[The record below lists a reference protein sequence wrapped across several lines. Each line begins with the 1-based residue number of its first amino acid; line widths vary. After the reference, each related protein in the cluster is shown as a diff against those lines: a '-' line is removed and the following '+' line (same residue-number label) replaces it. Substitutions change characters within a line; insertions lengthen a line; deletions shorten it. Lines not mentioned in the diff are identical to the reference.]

1 MTLTGFATRRGD
13 SAGVGVFAE
22 VPLIVD
28 TSALGI
34 WKNTPQ
40 AVRDQFRDAA
50 QARELLTSPV
60 VLLEFLHDAY
70 GRAEFDVRRQRFAAF
85 REVPLESADGPVA
98 VQAMDDLAHVEPE
111 KTGWH
116 KVKAGDALIAA
127 SAVRD
132 GCGVLHY
139 DRDFEKLAEVLPLV
153 QVPFVPFG
161 SV

>member
-1 MTLTGFATRRGD
+1 
-13 SAGVGVFAE
+13 VGVFAQ

-40 AVRDQFRDAA
+40 AARDRFRDAA
-50 QARELLTSPV
+50 HASELLTSPV
-60 VLLEFLHDAY
+60 VLLEFLHDALT
-70 GRAEFDVRRQRFAAF
+70 RVEFDARRARFAAF
-85 REVPLESADGPVA
+85 REVPLDSVDGPVA
-98 VQAMDDLAHVEPE
+98 VQAMDDLAHIEPE

-127 SAVRD
+127 SAVRA
-132 GCGVLHY
+132 GCGILHY
-139 DRDFEKLAEVLPLV
+139 DHDFEKLAEVMPLV